1 VSLDAGRL
9 LGIAWK
15 VAPRLPESSVLAAM
29 AAAADVTW
37 LAHGSG
43 VRRLEA
49 NLRRVRPELSA
60 RALRRLSRRG
70 MRSYLRY
77 YAQILTLG
85 GLTPAQLD
93 ARVRASND
101 GWIRARQAAGE
112 SVVLALAHTGNWDL
126 AGAWAA
132 RQMPPIA
139 TVAEKLEPEELFQAF
154 LALREGFGVRIVPL
168 GKGEGGSVFR
178 TLVQIVHEGS
188 VLLPLLADRDLSRH
202 GIEVDLFGERAR
214 VAAGPAALAAG
225 GAASLATAALSYERL
240 TGERRRAAG
249 TRWGVHIEFSDPIEV
264 DPSSAGRERVVA
276 LTQAWVDQVAAGIAA
291 HPQDWHMLQRVFVA
305 DLDPDRLSSV
315 DGRAV

>member
-1 VSLDAGRL
+1 MNLDTGRL
-9 LGIAWK
+9 LGVAWD
-15 VAPRLPESSVLAAM
+15 VAPRLPEPFVLAVM

-60 RALRRLSRRG
+60 RDLRRLSRRG

-77 YAQILTLG
+77 YAQTLTFG
-85 GLTPAQLD
+85 RLTPAQLD

-168 GKGEGGSVFR
+168 GKGEGSSVFR

-214 VAAGPAALAAG
+214 VAAGPAALVAG
-225 GAASLATAALSYERL
+225 GAASLATASLSYERL

-249 TRWGVHIEFSDPIEV
+249 TRWGVHIDFSDPIEV

-315 DGRAV
+315 DGRAA